1 MTICKKRFFS
11 IIFEIIM
18 YLFMIVC
25 MFGIII
31 AIFSKKDVDNTAILF
46 GHQMR
51 VVETPSMEECELT
64 DVSKYDIKSLPV
76 KTLIFI
82 EVVPEDEQKKEKWYA
97 DLEIGDVLTF
107 KYLYTRQETITHRII
122 DIIKKDTGGYLIYLE
137 GDNKDSEEGVL
148 TQIIDT
154 SVSESPN
161 YVVGKVVGQSYP
173 LGLLIYALK
182 SPIGLIFIILIPCA
196 VIIIFEIIKIIN
208 VFSAEKKAKE
218 KENQQKQLDELEE
231 LKKKIAQLE
240 SEKENKNEG

>member
-1 MTICKKRFFS
+1 MTRFKKRFFS

-107 KYLYTRQETITHRII
+107 KYLYIRQETITHRII

>member
-1 MTICKKRFFS
+1 MTRFKKRFFS

>member
-1 MTICKKRFFS
+1 
-11 IIFEIIM
+11 
-18 YLFMIVC
+18 MIVC

-82 EVVPEDEQKKEKWYA
+82 EVVPEDEQKKEEWYA

-122 DIIKKDTGGYLIYLE
+122 DIIKKDI
-137 GDNKDSEEGVL
+137 S
-148 TQIIDT
+148 
-154 SVSESPN
+154 
-161 YVVGKVVGQSYP
+161 
-173 LGLLIYALK
+173 
-182 SPIGLIFIILIPCA
+182 
-196 VIIIFEIIKIIN
+196 
-208 VFSAEKKAKE
+208 
-218 KENQQKQLDELEE
+218 
-231 LKKKIAQLE
+231 
-240 SEKENKNEG
+240 

>member
-1 MTICKKRFFS
+1 MTRFKKSFFS

>member
-218 KENQQKQLDELEE
+218 KENQTQKRELE
-231 LKKKIAQLE
+231 KD
-240 SEKENKNEG
+240 